1 MKAVLLSLVLILAG
15 CGSTAKND
23 VLQRPD
29 QPDVVS
35 VTDEDAE
42 MNAAIAE
49 AQRTLPDFLTQ
60 LKSPKNKMFSLKVK
74 MPTADGGAEHI
85 WVSDVAYK
93 GGKFSGLLD
102 NEPVDLPG
110 KRRGDPVSF
119 TEKDV
124 TDWLIMG
131 HKGNMS
137 GGFTTAVLERREKQ
151 NLPDSKAP

>member
-1 MKAVLLSLVLILAG
+1 MKAVLLSLVLILGG
-15 CGSTAKND
+15 CGSSAKDD
-23 VLQRPD
+23 VIKRPD

-49 AQRTLPDFLTQ
+49 AQRTLPDFLKQ
-60 LKSPKNKMFSLKVK
+60 LKSPKNKMFSLKVR

-93 GGKFSGLLD
+93 SGKFSGLLD

-110 KRRGDPVSF
+110 KKRGDPVDF
-119 TEKDV
+119 AEKDV
-124 TDWLIMG
+124 TDWIIMDE
-131 HKGNMS
+131 KGNMS
-137 GGFTTAVLERREKQ
+137 GGFTTAVMEKRG
-151 NLPDSKAP
+151 